1 MSRRGASGVCEVAL
15 LMTGMRLNSLRA
27 SAAVV
32 AMAIAGGACSGTAD
46 DPQAAAPDTTIRHL
60 LAGRI
65 DSRSAPP
72 PPRAQPVEVACTN
85 RDITPASGAIDIDG
99 VAVIYTRVNR
109 SLRITGLDPSTNAGA
124 RQAGDKDATN
134 GPAYRPVEP
143 RTTRPALASRRRS
156 SFLGSSGRH
165 RTSQPPVQQ
174 VPPVTRGGGRR
185 APPHGP
191 RTADHTM
198 KHHIAAITVIGAVG
212 AASLVP
218 SAFTAADDSENPAS
232 VEGAEQPSPAV
243 DDSREDPQWFV
254 AMAYGL
260 HAAGRATGYTAAARA
275 ANEARKGINIWW
287 AGSEPRGAAKASGVP
302 TVDVIFDR

>member
-1 MSRRGASGVCEVAL
+1 
-15 LMTGMRLNSLRA
+15 MRLNSLRA

-32 AMAIAGGACSGTAD
+32 AW
-46 DPQAAAPDTTIRHL
+46 
-60 LAGRI
+60 
-65 DSRSAPP
+65 
-72 PPRAQPVEVACTN
+72 TN
-85 RDITPASGAIDIDG
+85 RNITPASGAIDIDG

-109 SLRITGLDPSTNAGA
+109 SLRITGLDPSTGEVRGSKDAGPRYVPNGIGLFPNEVDGKVAYLRPTSRLTAGA

-156 SFLGSSGRH
+156 SFLGSSGRQ

-191 RTADHTM
+191 RPADHTM

-232 VEGAEQPSPAV
+232 VEGADQPSPAV

>member
-109 SLRITGLDPSTNAGA
+109 SLRITGLDPSTGEV
-124 RQAGDKDATN
+124 RGSKDAGPRYVPN
-134 GPAYRPVEP
+134 GIGLFPNEVDGKVAYLRP
-143 RTTRPALASRRRS
+143 TTRRRTPALAK
-156 SFLGSSGRH
+156 
-165 RTSQPPVQQ
+165 PA
-174 VPPVTRGGGRR
+174 TRMRQT
-185 APPHGP
+185 GP
-191 RTADHTM
+191 RTVPWNRGRHDRRWRHG
-198 KHHIAAITVIGAVG
+198 VAVRSSALPAG
-212 AASLVP
+212 TERASRLY
-218 SAFTAADDSENPAS
+218 SKCHL
-232 VEGAEQPSPAV
+232 
-243 DDSREDPQWFV
+243 SREEEADGPRR
-254 AMAYGL
+254 MAP
-260 HAAGRATGYTAAARA
+260 AR
-275 ANEARKGINIWW
+275 
-287 AGSEPRGAAKASGVP
+287 P
-302 TVDVIFDR
+302 TTP